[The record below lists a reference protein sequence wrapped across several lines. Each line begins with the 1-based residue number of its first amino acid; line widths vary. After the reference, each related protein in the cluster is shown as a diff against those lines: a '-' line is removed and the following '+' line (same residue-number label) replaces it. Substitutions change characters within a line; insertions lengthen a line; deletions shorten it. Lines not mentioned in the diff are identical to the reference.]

1 MLSILQTIRS
11 PSKRAFQTQFRTV
24 ATQAAQKPAG
34 DISNAFVSLSGQKFE
49 PLAPKYADLKS
60 RLIKGYENEIRASW
74 ERLLQDLKEEI
85 PQIVELGSKVI
96 PTIEY
101 NDIGAPSQTF
111 NDNFR
116 KRGVAVVRGV
126 VDEAEVLSWKQ
137 DLKEYIKNNPQTRG
151 MIP

>member
-1 MLSILQTIRS
+1 MLSTLRTIRL
-11 PSKRAFQTQFRTV
+11 PSKRAFRTQFRTV
-24 ATQAAQKPAG
+24 ATQAAQKRVG
-34 DISNAFVSLSGQKFE
+34 DISDAFVSLSGQKFE
-49 PLAPKYADLKS
+49 PLTPKYADLKS

-101 NDIGAPSQTF
+101 NGIGAPSKTF
-111 NDNFR
+111 NDEFR
-116 KRGVAVVRGV
+116 QRGVAVVRGV
-126 VDEAEVLSWKQ
+126 VDEAEVLRWKQ
-137 DLKEYIKNNPQTRG
+137 DLKEYIKNNPQTKG